1 MCFRIHS
8 FLMSCEKRLSFMVY
22 MYIITCKSVH
32 GIKPLQCRECVVTQP
47 RSQRSLLPVPK
58 ERGRERTWERGW
70 LWPFLYLLQSVVG
83 EPHQFSP
90 FKRKSIKFFINKY
103 IYN

>member
-8 FLMSCEKRLSFMVY
+8 FLMSCEISLSFMVY

-32 GIKPLQCRECVVTQP
+32 GIKPLQCRECVVAQS

-58 ERGRERTWERGW
+58 ERERENLGTR
-70 LWPFLYLLQSVVG
+70 LVVALSVSFTIRNRVAT
-83 EPHQFSP
+83 PVFTVLTQIDQF
-90 FKRKSIKFFINKY
+90 FYK
-103 IYN
+103 

>member
-8 FLMSCEKRLSFMVY
+8 FLMSCEISLSFMVY

-32 GIKPLQCRECVVTQP
+32 GIKPLQCRECVVAQS

-58 ERGRERTWERGW
+58 ERERENLGTRLVVALSVSFTIRNRGATPVFTV
-70 LWPFLYLLQSVVG
+70 LTQID
-83 EPHQFSP
+83 QF
-90 FKRKSIKFFINKY
+90 FYK
-103 IYN
+103 

>member
-8 FLMSCEKRLSFMVY
+8 FLMSCEISLSFMVY

-32 GIKPLQCRECVVTQP
+32 GIKPLQCRECVVAQS

-58 ERGRERTWERGW
+58 ERERENLGTGLVVALFVSFTISSRGTT
-70 LWPFLYLLQSVVG
+70 PVFSV
-83 EPHQFSP
+83 
-90 FKRKSIKFFINKY
+90 
-103 IYN
+103 